1 MKEELSEMVKQ
12 FIAKKY
18 GYENFYAQTFELSV
32 EDFDKFTELIL
43 YIKENF

>member
-1 MKEELSEMVKQ
+1 MKEELIEMVKQ

-18 GYENFYAQTFELSV
+18 GYEDFHAQTFELSV
-32 EDFDKFTELIL
+32 EDFNKFTELIL